1 MPLMSSSILTGLTFV
16 VEKGRPLPPEED
28 LSGIIAAKPDILI
41 VGTGNMGVML
51 VPEDTIIF
59 LEGKGIEVHV
69 EKTGKAIEIFNS
81 QPRIRRS

>member
-1 MPLMSSSILTGLTFV
+1 
-16 VEKGRPLPPEED
+16 
-28 LSGIIAAKPDILI
+28 
-41 VGTGNMGVML
+41 MGVML

-81 QPRIRRS
+81 QPADKKVIGAFHLTC